1 MTARAIKIRK
11 DRSGFTLAELLM
23 ALMVTS
29 IILSA
34 IASLAFALSTA
45 KAETE
50 NLSENQA
57 HMRFT
62 TMKITELI
70 KYSRHVMLT
79 DNSRIA
85 LWQADTNEDNA
96 INGGELVYI
105 EASADGTSLDLLDFP
120 DEATA
125 VILADIQSGTA
136 RTDLINIAVERS
148 VSLIPVCS
156 SIQMTLSA
164 TNLAN
169 VSFQIIENEVSQSYQ
184 IAAAPLCSAAN
195 LIDGTGAL
203 VAGDDD

>member
-1 MTARAIKIRK
+1 MTARAIKTKRG
-11 DRSGFTLAELLM
+11 RSGFTLAELLM

-50 NLSENQA
+50 NISENQA
-57 HMRFT
+57 HLRFT
-62 TMKITELI
+62 TMKMTELV

-79 DNSRIA
+79 DNGRIA
-85 LWQADTNEDNA
+85 LWQADTNNDNA

-169 VSFQIIENEVSQSYQ
+169 VSFQIVENEVSQSYQ
-184 IAAAPLCSAAN
+184 IAAAPLCSAGN
-195 LIDGTGAL
+195 LIDGSGAL
-203 VAGDDD
+203 AAGDDD

>member
-1 MTARAIKIRK
+1 MTARAIKTKSYRPA
-11 DRSGFTLAELLM
+11 FTLAELLM

-34 IASLAFALSTA
+34 VASLAFALSTA

-50 NLSENQA
+50 NISENQA
-57 HMRFT
+57 HLRFT
-62 TMKITELI
+62 TMKVTELV
-70 KYSRHVMLT
+70 KYSRHVILT
-79 DNSRIA
+79 DNSRLA
-85 LWQADTNEDNA
+85 LWQADTNNDNA
-96 INGGELVYI
+96 INGDELVYI
-105 EASADGTSLDLLDFP
+105 EASADGTSLDLMDFP
-120 DEATA
+120 DETTA
-125 VILADIQSGTA
+125 VTLADIKNGTA
-136 RTDLINIAVERS
+136 RVMLMAMAEQRS

-156 SIQMTLSA
+156 SIQITISA

-195 LIDGTGAL
+195 LIDGTGEL